1 MMKTMLVK
9 PGSKVNLDDH
19 NPDFHEGLD
28 KDDPEVERRRDR
40 ALERTC
46 ELQEALFAEARQSL
60 LIVLQAMDT
69 GGKDGVINHVMRG
82 LNPQGVHVRSF
93 KVPTPEELAHD
104 FLWRVHQRVPARG
117 HITVFNRSHYEDV
130 LVVRVHELVPE
141 NMWRKRYEQ
150 INEFEQL
157 LAENGTRILKLFL
170 HISKDEQKQRL
181 QERLDDPSKHW
192 KFSVGDLEERKL
204 WDHYMRAYED
214 ALTECSTE
222 TAPWHI
228 VPANRKWYRNLVI
241 SELLAEVLAEMDP
254 QLPKAD
260 FDPSQVVIE

>member
-1 MMKTMLVK
+1 MEKHMLVR

-19 NPDFHEGLD
+19 DPDFHGGLD
-28 KDDPEVERRRDR
+28 KDDADVERRRDQ

-60 LIVLQAMDT
+60 LVVLQAMDT

-117 HITVFNRSHYEDV
+117 NITVFNRSHYEDV

-170 HISKDEQKQRL
+170 
-181 QERLDDPSKHW
+181 
-192 KFSVGDLEERKL
+192 
-204 WDHYMRAYED
+204 Y
-214 ALTECSTE
+214 
-222 TAPWHI
+222 
-228 VPANRKWYRNLVI
+228 
-241 SELLAEVLAEMDP
+241 
-254 QLPKAD
+254 
-260 FDPSQVVIE
+260 

>member
-1 MMKTMLVK
+1 MAHEHMIA
-9 PGSKVNLDDH
+9 PGTVVNLADH
-19 NPDFHEGLD
+19 
-28 KDDPEVERRRDR
+28 DPEFDGGLSKKDGKR
-40 ALERTC
+40 ALAKLLEKLPK
-46 ELQEALFAEARQSL
+46 LQELMYAEDKHTL
-60 LIVLQAMDT
+60 LLVFQATDT
-69 GGKDGVINHVMRG
+69 GGKDGTIRAVMG
-82 LNPQGVHVRSF
+82 GVNPQGCHVTSF
-93 KVPTPEELAHD
+93 KVPTDEELAHD
-104 FLWRVHQRVPARG
+104 FLWRVHRHVPAGG